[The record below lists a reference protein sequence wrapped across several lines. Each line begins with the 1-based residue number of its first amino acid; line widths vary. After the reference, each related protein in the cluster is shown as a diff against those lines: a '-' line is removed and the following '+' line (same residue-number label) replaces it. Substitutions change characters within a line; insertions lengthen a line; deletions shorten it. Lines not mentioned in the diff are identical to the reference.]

1 LHLDLLNKSDKYL
14 KIESGSVSS
23 MTSRELAINELLQML
38 SKDYANGKFVPILEA
53 DVVGYLYHL
62 WISKF
67 GDARKVH
74 LDTRICIAPNQKFD
88 FVIGEVEYGAERPC
102 IRKPEIVIEVKSFSS
117 GFTSSQRRIRY
128 SKVEE
133 HDIPKL
139 AELKEPLDN
148 RYILL
153 FDEANYLKKLDTRSR
168 MSKLK
173 TIIQARNERDPK
185 IKIIYVERV
194 DKHLE
199 WKLL

>member
-1 LHLDLLNKSDKYL
+1 MPS
-14 KIESGSVSS
+14 E
-23 MTSRELAINELLQML
+23 ELIINELLQML
-38 SKDYANGKFVPILEA
+38 SQDYANGKFVPILEA

-102 IRKPEIVIEVKSFSS
+102 IRKPEIVIEVKSLPL
-117 GFTSSQRRIRY
+117 GFTSSQCEKRY
-128 SKVEE
+128 LQVIEK
-133 HDIPKL
+133 DIPKL

-153 FDEANYLKKLDTRSR
+153 FDEANYLKGFATASESPKLS
-168 MSKLK
+168 
-173 TIIQARNERDPK
+173 TIMQTCKKQDQN
-185 IKIIYVERV
+185 IKIIYIGRIG
-194 DKHLE
+194 KRLE
-199 WKLL
+199 WKIL

>member
-1 LHLDLLNKSDKYL
+1 MKENR
-14 KIESGSVSS
+14 VSNMPS
-23 MTSRELAINELLQML
+23 EELIINELLQML
-38 SKDYANGKFVPILEA
+38 SQDYANGKFVPILEA

-67 GDARKVH
+67 GDAKKVH
-74 LDTRICIAPNQKFD
+74 LDTRICAVPNQKFD

-153 FDEANYLKKLDTRSR
+153 FDEANYLKKLDTKSR
-168 MSKLK
+168 MSKLN

-194 DKHLE
+194 DKHLQ